1 MKIIGIDDNQEKVK
15 KLNKKKLIF
24 TIIIGIIV
32 IAIITLICI
41 YMGNRNFRDFIDK
54 YVLMKSV
61 TENNLNSITLD
72 EPENIQV
79 YAYDKYIS
87 VFSQNKLIGYNSSG
101 KKEYELSVEMSDPII
116 DTNNRFLLIAEKEK
130 QKIYLISGNSIVWQK
145 DLEGNI
151 SRINVNKN
159 GYVSVIL
166 TGTTYKSIIQTF
178 DNQGNEIF
186 TTYLSSSIAM
196 DSDISAD
203 NKYLSFAEISTDGTI
218 VQSRI
223 KTISIQEATEKEKK
237 SEAIIN
243 NVTSQSDSAILNL
256 KYQDSNK
263 LVCMYDNSIHLIQ
276 NGIDEELF
284 SLKGE
289 GEKVV
294 FADVE
299 LNNYAF
305 RILEKSS
312 LLNTQSTVEFMNL
325 GSRKTN
331 TYTIDSAIKEVYTNS
346 NLIALNLGSEV
357 YFVGTNG
364 WLNKKYTSSQEV
376 RKIVMNNEFAGIVY
390 RDKIE
395 IINL

>member
-1 MKIIGIDDNQEKVK
+1 MKIIGIEDNQEKARQ
-15 KLNKKKLIF
+15 LNTKKLIL
-24 TIIIGIIV
+24 TIIIGIIA
-32 IAIITLICI
+32 IIIITLICI

-54 YVLMKSV
+54 YVLMKNV

-87 VFSQNKLIGYNSSG
+87 IFSQNKLVGYNSSG

-116 DTNNRFLLIAEKEK
+116 DTNNRFLLIAEKGK

-145 DLEGNI
+145 DLDGNI

-223 KTISIQEATEKEKK
+223 KTISIQEAKEKEKK
-237 SEAIIN
+237 SETIIN
-243 NVTSQSDSAILNL
+243 NVTSQSDSTILNL
-256 KYQDSNK
+256 KYQDSNR
-263 LVCMYDNSIHLIQ
+263 LICMYDDSVHLIQ
-276 NGIDEELF
+276 NGTDEELF
-284 SLKGE
+284 SLKEYGQ
-289 GEKVV
+289 KVV

-305 RILEKSS
+305 RILEKNS
-312 LLNTQSTVEFMNL
+312 LLSTQSTVEFMNI
-325 GSRKTN
+325 GSKKTN
-331 TYTIDSAIKEVYTNS
+331 IYTVDSVIKEVYVNS